1 VPLSVRVA
9 RNLIWFQATLAVLS
23 IVLLILGLVL
33 DPNDFLEDLL
43 YAPFYLPPLATG
55 WLANQW
61 HTRRP
66 RVRHATIAVQL
77 AIPLIDLIHF
87 LIEDTLDWILTA
99 PWSALIVTLL
109 LLPPARTWFTPTLQ
123 TPGTPPQPAPPAA
136 T

>member
-1 VPLSVRVA
+1 MPLSVRVV
-9 RNLIWFQATLAVLS
+9 RNLIWFQATLALISV
-23 IVLLILGLVL
+23 VLLILGLVL

-43 YAPFYLPPLATG
+43 YALVYLPPLAAG

-66 RVRHATIAVQL
+66 RVRLATIAVQC
-77 AIPLIDLIHF
+77 AIPLLDFIHF
-87 LIEDTLDWILTA
+87 LIEDTLDWVLTA

-109 LLPPARTWFTPTLQ
+109 LLPPAGAWFAPTLQ
-123 TPGTPPQPAPPAA
+123 TPWSPSQPVPPAA

>member
-1 VPLSVRVA
+1 MPLSVKVA
-9 RNLIWFQATLAVLS
+9 RNLIWFQATLALVS
-23 IVLLILGLVL
+23 IVLLIPRLEF

-43 YAPFYLPPLATG
+43 YVLYFLPPLAAA

-77 AIPLIDLIHF
+77 AIPLLDFIYF
-87 LIEDTLDWILTA
+87 LIEGTLDWVFTA

-109 LLPPARTWFTPTLQ
+109 LLSPARTWFAPALQIPRTPSE
-123 TPGTPPQPAPPAA
+123 PAPPAA
-136 T
+136 S

>member
-1 VPLSVRVA
+1 MPLSVRVA
-9 RNLIWFQATLAVLS
+9 RNLIWLQATLTLLS

-33 DPNDFLEDLL
+33 APNDVLEDLL

-77 AIPLIDLIHF
+77 TIPLLDFIHF
-87 LIEDTLDWILTA
+87 LIKDTLMWVVTA

-109 LLPPARTWFTPTLQ
+109 LLPPARAWFAPTLQ
-123 TPGTPPQPAPPAA
+123 TPCTPSQPAPPAA